1 MRHALVAAAIAVAVV
16 APACSRLSD
25 GQPIAGPDTTSPVTV
40 PTSVPT
46 NTPTASVAPPDD
58 PDYPVPGIVATTAPA
73 QPCSPGGSTPV
84 SVVAQVSDPAAP
96 TVTIRVPDGWSMSSG
111 GADPV
116 GARLQGPEA
125 MQATVTISPTSL
137 GPEDAFRQYEDER
150 TSGASISTL
159 SLLPAELCGFS
170 GQRLIGILSDGN
182 ETMQYEDRIVHI
194 PGRSQDYLIAVRVEA
209 PSGATGFDEAAAQ
222 LTADFGIGI
231 P

>member
-1 MRHALVAAAIAVAVV
+1 MRYALIAAAIAMAVL

-25 GQPIAGPDTTSPVTV
+25 GRPTAGPDTTAPITA

-46 NTPTASVAPPDD
+46 TTSVAPPDD
-58 PDYPVPGIVATTAPA
+58 PDYPVPGVAVTTQPA
-73 QPCSPGGSTPV
+73 QSCYPGTSTPV
-84 SVVAQVSDPAAP
+84 SIVAQVSDPGAP
-96 TVTIRVPDGWSMSSG
+96 TVTLGVPDGWSMSSG

-125 MQATVTISPTSL
+125 MQATVTISPTTL
-137 GPEDAFRQYEDER
+137 GPEDAFRQYEDDR
-150 TSGASISTL
+150 TSASSISTL

-182 ETMQYEDRIVHI
+182 ETVQYEDRIVHV
-194 PGRSQDYLIAVRVEA
+194 PGPSRDFLIAVHVEA
-209 PSGATGFDEAAAQ
+209 PSGTPGFDEAAAQ